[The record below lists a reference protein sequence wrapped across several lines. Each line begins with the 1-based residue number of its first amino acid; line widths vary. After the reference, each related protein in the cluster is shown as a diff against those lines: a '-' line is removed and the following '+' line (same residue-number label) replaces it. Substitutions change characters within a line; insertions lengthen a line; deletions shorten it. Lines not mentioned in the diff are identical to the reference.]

1 MKKVIG
7 SMSGIIFAVF
17 GVAVLGL
24 LMSLTYGALQKLFP
38 GNFTNQMWGLVM
50 FDIAAICWALGFVF
64 KSETVIQYATA
75 GIGFLV
81 AFVGTLGMVA
91 AEVMLSS
98 DYVEGDDLGKWMVY
112 GFVIVTA
119 IHAALLYAH
128 HFGLPWVHEKVNVG
142 IARGGIVSEA
152 IKQATQQLEQQQAE
166 LAMSIHA
173 GIVDEVK
180 RDLGLMPVQG
190 TIFEP
195 KKERGS
201 ESSVGIM
208 QRMRNWRMKKNQ
220 TVTEQPA
227 AAVLAE
233 KPKEDDASHDV
244 PFHDGDTSAGDGNE
258 SKASG

>member
-1 MKKVIG
+1 MKKVLS

-38 GNFTNQMWGLVM
+38 GNFGNQMWGLVM
-50 FDIAAICWALGFVF
+50 FDIAAMCWAVGFVF

-98 DYVEGDDLGKWMVY
+98 NYVEAGDIGKWMVY

-142 IARGGIVSEA
+142 IARGGIVTKA
-152 IKQATQQLEQQQAE
+152 IQQATQELERNE
-166 LAMSIHA
+166 ESLALSIHA
-173 GIVDEVK
+173 GIVDSVK
-180 RDLGLMPVQG
+180 RDLGLMPIEG

-195 KKERGS
+195 
-201 ESSVGIM
+201 
-208 QRMRNWRMKKNQ
+208 
-220 TVTEQPA
+220 PA
-227 AAVLAE
+227 AAPEQPRAGIIERWRQRAMKKKEQVVENDIVVLPDLKEQEAGE
-233 KPKEDDASHDV
+233 EPGLPFRSGDDEPK
-244 PFHDGDTSAGDGNE
+244 G
-258 SKASG
+258 